1 MANIFT
7 NRGQQWAAERLAGTD
22 ANTGAYVGWG
32 TGSGGTAASTG
43 LVTPAPEARVVG
55 TVSVAGTGSSAAY
68 QVVAT
73 VVASAPRT
81 ITEVGNF
88 ETSGGADIIVY
99 GDFTGIAL
107 AAGDGIEFTIT
118 IDPQ

>member
-22 ANTGAYVGWG
+22 GATGQYIGWG
-32 TGSGGTAASTG
+32 TGSGGTAAATT
-43 LVTPAPEARVVG
+43 LVTPAPESRVAG
-55 TVSVAGTGSSAAY
+55 TVSVAGTGSAAAY
-68 QVVAT
+68 QT
-73 VVASAPRT
+73 VGTIVASAPRT

-88 ETSGGADIIVY
+88 ETNSGSDIIVY
-99 GDFTGIAL
+99 GDFAGISL
-107 AAGDGIEFTIT
+107 AAGDGIQFTIS